1 MSRTWTREDLFF
13 DGDEYFNDVI
23 RGIDSAKK
31 SVAFETYIYV
41 DDPIG
46 RRFESALAR
55 AAKRGVEVRVVVDG
69 IGARH
74 WVDSRATSLAA
85 EGVQVRVYHPLRIYE
100 ATSRFLRKL
109 GVGLKALEYGR
120 ILFSRL
126 NRRNHRKVVIVDES
140 RAWVGSLNITADHS
154 AEVRGPENAWRDTA
168 VYVEGPP
175 ISAILIGFEYAFKK
189 AHPLKGRREW
199 TQALL
204 KPAPNFRSAVVRQN
218 FTLRLRRRTYQE
230 FLKRIAKARR
240 RIWIT
245 NAYLAPSAPVI
256 KTLSRAAQRGVDVRI
271 LVPRKSD
278 VFFMPWVAGSHY
290 SALLK
295 SKVKIYEFLPR
306 FLHAKS
312 VLIDNWATV
321 GTSNLNGRS
330 LRKDLEVDIVVRKP
344 SSIRKLARQ
353 FDKDL
358 QESEEIR
365 TSPHKLA
372 SLVGRLILWVMRD
385 LI

>member
-1 MSRTWTREDLFF
+1 MSRTWTREDLIF
-13 DGDEYFNDVI
+13 DGDEYFASVL

-31 SVAFETYIYV
+31 SIAFETYIFD

-46 RRFESALAR
+46 RRFEAALAR
-55 AAKRGVEVRVVVDG
+55 AAQRGVEVRVVVDG

-74 WVDSRATSLAA
+74 WVENRAARLGE
-85 EGVQVRVYHPLRIYE
+85 EGVDVRVYHPIWIYE
-100 ATSRFLRKL
+100 AMSRVLRDL
-109 GVGLKALEYGR
+109 GVSLKALEYGR
-120 ILFSRL
+120 ILLSRI
-126 NRRNHRKVVIVDES
+126 NRRNHRKTVIIDS
-140 RAWVGSLNITADHS
+140 ARAWVGSLNISADHS
-154 AEVRGPENAWRDTA
+154 AEVRGAEAWRDTA

-175 ISAILIGFEYAFKK
+175 ISALLIGFDYAHRR
-189 AHPLKGRREW
+189 ARPIKGRREW
-199 TQALL
+199 TQMILNPVP
-204 KPAPNFRSAVVRQN
+204 KFRSAVVRQN
-218 FTLRLRRRTYQE
+218 FTLKLRRRTYQE

-245 NAYLAPSAPVI
+245 NAYLAPSAPVM
-256 KTLSRAAQRGVDVRI
+256 KALARAAKRGVDVRV

-278 VFFMPWVAGSHY
+278 VFFMPWVAASHY

-295 SKVKIYEFLPR
+295 SNVRIYEFGPR

-321 GTSNLNGRS
+321 GSSNLNGRS
-330 LRKDLEVDIVVRKP
+330 LNKDLEVDIVVRKP

-353 FDKDL
+353 FDRDL
-358 QESEEIR
+358 QESEEVHS
-365 TSPHKLA
+365 SPHKLA
-372 SLVGRLILWVMRD
+372 SLFGRFILWLMRD